1 MMVDGPSFFTSV
13 RLPVATAVLATGIF
27 IADTGTRVEFAVAVL
42 YVAVVLL
49 SARFCKPPGV
59 ALIAAGCAALTI
71 LSYVITGN
79 TGPTIEG
86 IVNALIS
93 LAAIAVITPFVL
105 RAQSRELALRRNE
118 AYLTEAQRLT
128 HTGSWASAVPAGVRE
143 NALEVRQDPVVR
155 QLLAPIFWSE
165 EMFRIFGLDPQ
176 PGPPTRRMF
185 WERVH
190 PDDRDYLRGHIQ
202 KARREKAECVFD
214 YRIVLPDGTLKHI
227 HSVAHPAVSR
237 SGELVEFVGTAVDV
251 TERRR
256 AEDAVRRSEAYLA
269 EAQRLTHTGS
279 WAYDPSTGETT
290 YWSDELFRIFNLD
303 PQMGPPTSAAFW
315 DRIHPDD
322 RDGVNGMIEDV
333 LREKAEFVLD
343 YRILLPGGTLKHIHS
358 VTHAVVSRSGEVVEL
373 VGTAVDVTQRRQ
385 AEEALR
391 RSETH
396 LAEAQRLTQTGSWA
410 RSLKGD
416 VYWSEQMFR
425 IWGFDLMQRPPDRDT
440 VLQRVHPDDR
450 DRARQNG
457 DKGMRGGTAI
467 DQEYRIILPDG
478 TVKHLHAVGRP
489 ILSGTGELIEMMGTV
504 VDVTE
509 RKRAQEERERLCQL
523 EANLAHM
530 NRVSVMGERSAS
542 LAHELKQPLA
552 AAVMNA
558 EVCLELLHR
567 EQVDVQELDDATSAI
582 LRSARRAAEIIDR
595 LRSLSRRSN
604 PEREL
609 VDVNQVI
616 REISALLQHEA
627 RMSSVAVRMEL
638 AREAPRVAGDR
649 VQLQQVIMN
658 LMLNAQ
664 ESMKEKGGDLVLRSE
679 TTGMGEVLISVVDTG
694 VGLPAGA
701 EERIFDAFFTTKSQ
715 GTGMGLA
722 ICRSIVE
729 SHGGRLSARGN
740 AGPGATFYVELPPN
754 VGKPA

>member
-1 MMVDGPSFFTSV
+1 
-13 RLPVATAVLATGIF
+13 
-27 IADTGTRVEFAVAVL
+27 
-42 YVAVVLL
+42 
-49 SARFCKPPGV
+49 
-59 ALIAAGCAALTI
+59 
-71 LSYVITGN
+71 VITRN
-79 TGPTIEG
+79 TGPAIEG

-93 LAAIAVITPFVL
+93 LGAIAIITPLVL
-105 RAQSRELALRRNE
+105 RAQSRELALRRSE
-118 AYLTEAQRLT
+118 AYLAEAQRLT
-128 HTGSWASAVPAGVRE
+128 RTGSWASTVAAGARE
-143 NALEVRQDPVVR
+143 NAKDRRQDPVVR

-165 EMFRIFGLDPQ
+165 EMFRIFGLDSRQ
-176 PGPPTRRMF
+176 GPPNRQMF

-190 PDDRDYLRGHIQ
+190 PDDRDYLNGQIQ

-214 YRIVLPDGTLKHI
+214 YRIVLPDGTPKHI

-251 TERRR
+251 TERTQ

-303 PQMGPPTSAAFW
+303 PRVGPPTSAAFW
-315 DRIHPDD
+315 ERIHPDD
-322 RDGVNGMIEDV
+322 RDGVNGMIRDV

-391 RSETH
+391 RSEAH

-457 DKGMRGGTAI
+457 DNGMRGGTAI

-489 ILSGTGELIEMMGTV
+489 ILSGTGELIEMIGTV

-509 RKRAQEERERLCQL
+509 RKRAQEERERLRQL

-530 NRVSVMGERSAS
+530 NRVSVMGEMSAS

-638 AREAPRVAGDR
+638 AKEAPRVAGDR

-664 ESMKEKGGDLVLRSE
+664 ESMKEKGGDLVVRSE
-679 TTGMGEVLISVVDTG
+679 MTGTGEVLISVSDTG

-740 AGPGATFYVELPPN
+740 AGPGATFYVELPQY

>member
-1 MMVDGPSFFTSV
+1 MMVDGRSFFTSA
-13 RLPVATAVLATGIF
+13 RLP
-27 IADTGTRVEFAVAVL
+27 
-42 YVAVVLL
+42 
-49 SARFCKPPGV
+49 
-59 ALIAAGCAALTI
+59 
-71 LSYVITGN
+71 
-79 TGPTIEG
+79 
-86 IVNALIS
+86 
-93 LAAIAVITPFVL
+93 
-105 RAQSRELALRRNE
+105 
-118 AYLTEAQRLT
+118 
-128 HTGSWASAVPAGVRE
+128 
-143 NALEVRQDPVVR
+143 
-155 QLLAPIFWSE
+155 
-165 EMFRIFGLDPQ
+165 
-176 PGPPTRRMF
+176 
-185 WERVH
+185 
-190 PDDRDYLRGHIQ
+190 
-202 KARREKAECVFD
+202 
-214 YRIVLPDGTLKHI
+214 
-227 HSVAHPAVSR
+227 
-237 SGELVEFVGTAVDV
+237 DV
-251 TERRR
+251 TERSQ
-256 AEDAVRRSEAYLA
+256 AEEALRRSEAYLA

-279 WAYDPSTGETT
+279 WAYNPSTGQTT

-303 PQMGPPTSAAFW
+303 PRQGLPTSVVFW
-315 DRIHPDD
+315 ERIHPDD
-322 RDGVNGMIEDV
+322 RDGVNGMIRDV
-333 LREKAEFVLD
+333 LREKVEFVLD

-373 VGTAVDVTQRRQ
+373 VGTAVDVTQGRQ

-391 RSETH
+391 RSEAH
-396 LAEAQRLTQTGSWA
+396 LVEAQRLTQTGSWA
-410 RSLKGD
+410 RSLEGD

-425 IWGFDLMQRPPDRDT
+425 IWGFDSMQRPPDRDT

-457 DKGMRGGTAI
+457 DTGMRGGTAI
-467 DQEYRIILPDG
+467 DQEYRIILPNG
-478 TVKHLHAVGRP
+478 TVKYLHAVGRP
-489 ILSGTGELIEMMGTV
+489 ILNGTGELIEMMGTV

-509 RKRAQEERERLCQL
+509 RKRSHEERERLRQL

-530 NRVSVMGERSAS
+530 NRVSVMGEMSAS

-558 EVCLELLHR
+558 EVCLELLRR

-604 PEREL
+604 PEQEL

-616 REISALLQHEA
+616 REINALLQHEA
-627 RMSSVAVRMEL
+627 RMSSVAVHMEL

-679 TTGMGEVLISVVDTG
+679 ITGTGEVLISVSDAG

-740 AGPGATFYVELPPN
+740 AGPGATFYVELPQY

>member
-1 MMVDGPSFFTSV
+1 MMVDGRSFFASA
-13 RLPVATAVLATGIF
+13 RLPVATAALATGIF
-27 IADTGTRVEFAVAVL
+27 VADTVTRVEFAVAVL

-49 SARFCKPPGV
+49 SARLCKPPGV
-59 ALIAAGCAALTI
+59 AMIAVGCAALTI
-71 LSYVITGN
+71 LSYVITRK
-79 TGPTIEG
+79 TGPAMEG
-86 IVNALIS
+86 LVNTLIS
-93 LAAIAVITPFVL
+93 LGVIALTTPLVL
-105 RAQSRELALRRNE
+105 RNQSRELAL
-118 AYLTEAQRLT
+118 
-128 HTGSWASAVPAGVRE
+128 
-143 NALEVRQDPVVR
+143 
-155 QLLAPIFWSE
+155 
-165 EMFRIFGLDPQ
+165 
-176 PGPPTRRMF
+176 
-185 WERVH
+185 
-190 PDDRDYLRGHIQ
+190 
-202 KARREKAECVFD
+202 
-214 YRIVLPDGTLKHI
+214 
-227 HSVAHPAVSR
+227 
-237 SGELVEFVGTAVDV
+237 
-251 TERRR
+251 
-256 AEDAVRRSEAYLA
+256 RRSEAYLA

-279 WAYDPSTGETT
+279 WADVPSTGETT
-290 YWSDELFRIFNLD
+290 YWSEGLFRIFSLD
-303 PQMGPPTSAAFW
+303 PEKGPPTSEAFW
-315 DRIHPDD
+315 ERVHPKDREGTNESIQKA
-322 RDGVNGMIEDV
+322 
-333 LREKAEFVLD
+333 LREKAECVLD
-343 YRILLPGGTLKHIHS
+343 YRILLPDGMLKHIHSVTHVVVNRSGEVVERVGTAVDVTERIQVEEALRGSEAYLREAQRLTHTGSWAYDPSTGQTTYWSDELFQIFNLDPRQGPPASAEFWERIHPDDRDAVNEMIRNALRDKVESVLDYRILLPDGILKHIHS
-358 VTHAVVSRSGEVVEL
+358 VTHALVGRSGEVVEL
-373 VGTAVDVTQRRQ
+373 VGTAVDVTEHRK

-391 RSETH
+391 RSEAH

-410 RSLKGD
+410 RSLRGD

-457 DKGMRGGTAI
+457 DNGMRGGKDI

-509 RKRAQEERERLCQL
+509 RKRAQEERERLRQL

-530 NRVSVMGERSAS
+530 NRVSVMGEMSAS

-567 EQVDVQELDDATSAI
+567 ERVDVQELDDATSAI

-595 LRSLSRRSN
+595 LRSLSRRNN

-638 AREAPRVAGDR
+638 AKEAPRVAGDR
-649 VQLQQVIMN
+649 VQLQQVVMN

-664 ESMKEKGGDLVLRSE
+664 ESMKEKGGDLVVRSE
-679 TTGMGEVLISVVDTG
+679 MTGTGEVLISVSDTG

-722 ICRSIVE
+722 ICRSIME
-729 SHGGRLSARGN
+729 SHGGRLSAHGN
-740 AGPGATFYVELPPN
+740 AGPGATFYVELPRY

>member
-1 MMVDGPSFFTSV
+1 
-13 RLPVATAVLATGIF
+13 
-27 IADTGTRVEFAVAVL
+27 
-42 YVAVVLL
+42 
-49 SARFCKPPGV
+49 
-59 ALIAAGCAALTI
+59 
-71 LSYVITGN
+71 
-79 TGPTIEG
+79 
-86 IVNALIS
+86 
-93 LAAIAVITPFVL
+93 
-105 RAQSRELALRRNE
+105 
-118 AYLTEAQRLT
+118 
-128 HTGSWASAVPAGVRE
+128 
-143 NALEVRQDPVVR
+143 
-155 QLLAPIFWSE
+155 
-165 EMFRIFGLDPQ
+165 MFRIFGLDSRQ
-176 PGPPTRRMF
+176 GPPNRQMF

-190 PDDRDYLRGHIQ
+190 PDDRDYLNGQIQ

-214 YRIVLPDGTLKHI
+214 YRIVLPDGTPKHI
-227 HSVAHPAVSR
+227 HSVAHPAVNR

-251 TERRR
+251 TERRQ

-303 PQMGPPTSAAFW
+303 PRVGPPTSAAFW
-315 DRIHPDD
+315 ERIHPDD
-322 RDGVNGMIEDV
+322 RDGVNGMIRDV

-343 YRILLPGGTLKHIHS
+343 YRILLPGGILKHIHS

-391 RSETH
+391 RSEAH

-457 DKGMRGGTAI
+457 DTGMRGGTAI

-509 RKRAQEERERLCQL
+509 RKRAQEERERLRQL

-530 NRVSVMGERSAS
+530 NRVSVMGEMSAS

-638 AREAPRVAGDR
+638 AKEAPRVAGDR

-664 ESMKEKGGDLVLRSE
+664 ESMNEKGGDLVVRSE
-679 TTGMGEVLISVVDTG
+679 MTGTGEVLISVSDTG

-740 AGPGATFYVELPPN
+740 AGPGATFYVELPQY